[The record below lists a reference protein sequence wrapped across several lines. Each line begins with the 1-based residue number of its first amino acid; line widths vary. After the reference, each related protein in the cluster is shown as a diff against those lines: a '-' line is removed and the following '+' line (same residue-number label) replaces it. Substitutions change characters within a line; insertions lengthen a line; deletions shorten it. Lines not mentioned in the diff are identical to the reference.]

1 MELLISNRLL
11 VILDIWILFFSYL
24 TFPSSPNILA
34 LLGEVA
40 IAIIFWILV
49 LSKIKSTKVFKN
61 RLVFNWQ
68 QRISLSLIL
77 SLLIL
82 IMLAGNVPQNISQLA
97 NESLKN
103 SLAVLI
109 TAILAGFFEKNFFR
123 GYLFSSFINCLQ
135 QGSLRLVLAGII
147 SGLLFGLAHL
157 INYFTGGADLQ
168 STLQQIFYAVSFG
181 LCLAAIRTA
190 FNGLLIPIIL
200 HMLIDLQPALTAY
213 SNEHNS
219 WLPIILVFTPLLLIS
234 GLFLF
239 ETGHKV
245 ADKDYIRIK

>member
-1 MELLISNRLL
+1 MG
-11 VILDIWILFFSYL
+11 IWILFFSYL

-103 SLAVLI
+103 SLAGLI
-109 TAILAGFFEKNFFR
+109 TAILARVFEETFFR

-147 SGLLFGLAHL
+147 SSLLFGLAHL

-200 HMLIDLQPALTAY
+200 HMLIDLQAALTAY